1 MPKGLHKRDIGSLPS
16 GFELGAQC
24 TRIMSVDKVDAEKR
38 TLELSFS
45 SDAEIKRWGAI
56 EVLDHSAGAVDLTRL
71 NNGGPLLF
79 NHDLDE
85 VLGVIE
91 RAWLDGTGKGRALVR
106 FSKRE
111 DAEEVWQDVQDGILR
126 NVSVGYR
133 INELKLKES
142 RDDGT
147 DVYLVTKWEPYE
159 ISIVTA
165 PADTSV
171 GVGRQINP
179 QTTQPKSPIL
189 MNRTEMINLLR
200 TRGITVADE
209 ISDAD
214 LHALFARSIN
224 PPAAPAADPA
234 AIAARAVSGI
244 QVGED
249 NSAGATAE
257 RNRAK
262 AILAAGEQ
270 YGQRDLAQRAVSEG
284 KSLDAF
290 RAELLEA
297 VNQRNAQVRE
307 STSGIGLSDK
317 EAREFSFLRLFRA
330 LCAPTGEAKRYADE
344 AKFELEACAAAADK
358 MTHRSVKGVVIPV
371 DVMTAALPGL
381 GQRGTDIVS
390 IKSGSGYSGTGG
402 NTVQTQLLASSF
414 IDILRARTTIMQLG
428 TELGGLVGNVDI
440 PRQITG
446 ASASWIGEDVDST
459 QEDVDFDLVSLR
471 PKTVTNFMEVTRKML
486 MQSSLGMEA
495 LLRRQMAQGMAE
507 QIDLKGYYGTGTGDT
522 PTGIKATS
530 GINSFNWA
538 TANTPL
544 FTELVRMETE
554 ISNDNADV
562 PSMAYVTNPTIR
574 GYAKGARKIATA
586 TDSNTIWE
594 PGNTING
601 YRTEIT
607 TQIAAGDVFFGN
619 FADLWIG
626 MWGGLDITVDPYT
639 HSKKGRIRIVGFQ
652 DVDFAVRRAASF
664 CYAGN
669 AA

>member
-1 MPKGLHKRDIGSLPS
+1 MPKGLEHRESHPQ
-16 GFELGAQC
+16 GFNPGEVGH
-24 TRIMSVDKVDAEKR
+24 RIMSVEKIDKENR
-38 TLELSFS
+38 TIELSFS
-45 SDAEIKRWGAI
+45 SEAEVKRWGAVEI
-56 EVLDHSAGAVDLTRL
+56 LDHSEGACDLSRL

-79 NHDLDE
+79 NHELDD

-91 RAWLDGTGKGRALVR
+91 KAWIDKSAGKGRALVR

-111 DAEEVWQDVQDGILR
+111 EAETCWQDVQDGILR

-133 INELKLKES
+133 INDVVLKERS
-142 RDDGT
+142 EDGP
-147 DVYLVTKWEPYE
+147 DKYLVTAWEPYE

-171 GVGRQINP
+171 GIGRNLNQTKPEKPFPMKDKLIAACKQRGLNLTGEETEDQLLDLLAKNP
-179 QTTQPKSPIL
+179 EPSGQ
-189 MNRTEMINLLR
+189 
-200 TRGITVADE
+200 
-209 ISDAD
+209 
-214 LHALFARSIN
+214 RS
-224 PPAAPAADPA
+224 ADPA
-234 AIAARAVSGI
+234 EIAARAQRSI

-249 NSAGATAE
+249 HSRGATEE
-257 RNRAK
+257 RNRVS

-270 YGQRDLAQRAVSEG
+270 YGQRDLAQKAIKEG
-284 KSLDAF
+284 KTLDAF

-297 VNQRNAQVRE
+297 VGKRNQQVRE
-307 STSGIGLSDK
+307 SNGPVGLSDQ
-317 EAREFSFLRLFRA
+317 EARAFSFVKLFRA
-330 LCAPTGEAKRYADE
+330 LTAPAGEAKRYADE

-358 MTHRSVKGVVIPV
+358 MTHRSVKGVLIPV

-390 IKSGSGYSGTGG
+390 IKSGSGYTGSGG

-414 IDILRARTTIMQLG
+414 IDILRNRTTIMQLG

-440 PRQITG
+440 PRQTTG

-495 LLRRQMAQGMAE
+495 LLRRQMAQGIAE
-507 QIDLKGYYGTGTGDT
+507 QIDLKGYYGTGLSDT

-530 GINSFNWA
+530 GINSFYWA
-538 TANTPL
+538 TDNAPL
-544 FTELVRMETE
+544 FSEFVRAETE
-554 ISNDNADV
+554 IATDNADV
-562 PSMAYVTNPTIR
+562 ASMAYVTNPTIR
-574 GYAKGARKIATA
+574 GYCKTNRRIATS

-607 TQIAAGDVFFGN
+607 NQIATGDVFFGN

-652 DVDFAVRRAASF
+652 DIDFAVRRAASF
-664 CYAGN
+664 CYIGN
-669 AA
+669 DPA

>member
-147 DVYLVTKWEPYE
+147 DVYLATKWEPYE

-165 PADTSV
+165 PADISV
-171 GVGRQINP
+171 GVGRQIP
-179 QTTQPKSPIL
+179 QPQPKNNHPMKDKLIAACKQRGL
-189 MNRTEMINLLR
+189 TIGGDETEDQLLALLANNPEPAQR
-200 TRGITVADE
+200 SE
-209 ISDAD
+209 PSD
-214 LHALFARSIN
+214 
-224 PPAAPAADPA
+224 
-234 AIAARAVSGI
+234 IAARAQRGI

-446 ASASWIGEDVDST
+446 ASASWIGEDADST